1 MKVIQHHLFTAV
13 LPLGS
18 QISNSGSKRAMG
30 PTPMLTV
37 LEEDK
42 HWWFATRTR
51 AILLYLDRYVGP
63 GKDSR
68 ALDVGCGAGNMAHH
82 LAHYGQVVGVDN
94 NPRPLAVARERG
106 LDVQEGLA
114 EDLPFEDGGFDL
126 VALLDTVEHVPDEG
140 EMRVFDEC
148 WRVLKPGGKL
158 LITAPAFMGLWS
170 HNDVLNAHH
179 RRYTVAELRS
189 KLANAGFH
197 TLRGS
202 YNNFLVFPLAA
213 ALILLRRG
221 AKAEPDLA
229 SPHFDGE
236 AYQVE
241 MEPAPPLVNAAL
253 NAVGWLE
260 AQLLKVFRLP
270 VGTGVILIAEKEQR
284 SKGAGE
290 TRGQGDSEQIASRSL
305 SPRLPLTLAF
315 PLRML

>member
-1 MKVIQHHLFTAV
+1 MPSTA
-13 LPLGS
+13 
-18 QISNSGSKRAMG
+18 
-30 PTPMLTV
+30 MLIL

-51 AILLYLDRYVGP
+51 AILAYLDRYLGP
-63 GKDSR
+63 GQGR
-68 ALDVGCGAGNMAHH
+68 RVLDVGCGAGNMAHH
-82 LAHYGQVVGVDN
+82 LAHYGEVVGVDN
-94 NPRPLAVARERG
+94 NPRPLAVARRRG
-106 LDVQEGLA
+106 LDVRQGRA
-114 EDLPFEDGGFDL
+114 EELPFEDGEFDL

-158 LITAPAFMGLWS
+158 LITAPAFMWLWS

-179 RRYTVAELRS
+179 RRYTVAELRG
-189 KLANAGFH
+189 KLSTAGFR

-229 SPHFDGE
+229 SPHFDDE

-241 MEPAPPLVNAAL
+241 MEPAPPLVNAVL
-253 NAVGWLE
+253 NVVGWLE

-270 VGTGVILIAEKEQR
+270 VGTGVILIAEKEQ
-284 SKGAGE
+284 GAKEHGSGGARE
-290 TRGQGDSEQIASRSL
+290 QGRIPPSTPAPLLL
-305 SPRLPLTLAF
+305 SPSVTGVECGEINRQSPSCLS
-315 PLRML
+315 